1 MTNRDP
7 DPASSGQ
14 GLLDLI
20 RTDFEAQAERI
31 GRRRVLAN
39 EGYWLGLDFRIR
51 HWIWSLPPGLARTA
65 LKAVDWPF
73 HKLVKAITRSGIG
86 PETGI
91 GPGLVFMHFGGLWI
105 HPDAEIG
112 ADCTIFQQVTIT
124 PGGREGAPRIGDRVT
139 LMAGAKVLGPV
150 TIGDDAQVGANAV
163 VLEDVPAGV
172 LAVGNPARV
181 IRREGRARAG
191 R

>member
-14 GLLDLI
+14 GLLDLL
-20 RTDFEAQAERI
+20 RADFEAQAARI
-31 GRRRVLAN
+31 GRRRVLVN

-86 PETGI
+86 PETRI
-91 GPGLVFMHFGGLWI
+91 GPGVVFMHFGGVWI
-105 HPDAEIG
+105 HPGAEIG
-112 ADCTIFQQVTIT
+112 ADCEILHQVTIA
-124 PGGREGAPRIGDRVT
+124 GRGRQSQPRAGFPRIGDRVT

-150 TIGDDAQVGANAV
+150 TIGDDAQIGANAV
-163 VLEDVPAGV
+163 VLEDVPAGA

-181 IRREGRARAG
+181 IRRKD
-191 R
+191 